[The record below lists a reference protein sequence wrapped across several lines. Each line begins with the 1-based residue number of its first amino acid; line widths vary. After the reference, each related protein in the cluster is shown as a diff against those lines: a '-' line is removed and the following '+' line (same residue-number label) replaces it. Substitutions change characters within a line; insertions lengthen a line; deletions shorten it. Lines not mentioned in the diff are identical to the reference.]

1 MEFAAT
7 NLLYSSPGASCHHD
21 IKGGR
26 RVERRGAAIACAAGL
41 RGTMLGLQLRRNVS
55 GKLSALL
62 LLGGLLWGL
71 LLMRY
76 TFQQPQHQSSAQLR
90 QQILD
95 LSHRYVKVLTEENR
109 NAAGPHGTSMAG
121 YADLKRTI
129 AVLLDDILQRLVKL
143 EGKVDAVVNG
153 SLTNSTHTA
162 GGHPGPASAVLH
174 RNRKQNT
181 PHRRPEILPRPHP
194 DTPHRRPET
203 LPRPHPDTPHR
214 RPETAPQQTPERPR
228 PGR

>member
-1 MEFAAT
+1 
-7 NLLYSSPGASCHHD
+7 
-21 IKGGR
+21 
-26 RVERRGAAIACAAGL
+26 
-41 RGTMLGLQLRRNVS
+41 MLGPLLRRNVL

-62 LLGGLLWGL
+62 LLCGLVWGV

-76 TFQQPQHQSSAQLR
+76 TFQRPQHQSSSQLR

-143 EGKVDAVVNG
+143 EGKVDAVMNG
-153 SLTNSTHTA
+153 SLTNSTHTV
-162 GGHPGPASAVLH
+162 GGHPGPPSAILH
-174 RNRKQNT
+174 RNHKQNT
-181 PHRRPEILPRPHP
+181 PHRRPETLPRPHP

-214 RPETAPQQTPERPR
+214 HPEAPLQQAPERPG